1 MRSVLVTRPAG
12 PDDAL
17 VAALRQRGFQV
28 HPVPTVTTAPIPV
41 EAAALEGFDWIVVT
55 SATGVAALP
64 ELPGDARWAAVCAAT
79 AAALAERGVTAS
91 VLPERANGKSLA
103 EAIPEPGGK
112 RILLARAEIAAAD
125 LPGRLRER
133 GAEVVELA
141 VYRTLEGPETS
152 RQALAEALAD
162 PELGGGVFASASAVR
177 GYLALGG
184 RIDLPAVT
192 IGPRTT
198 GAAVEVGMR
207 VLGEAREQSAAALA
221 AAVAA
226 ALPLEV

>member
-1 MRSVLVTRPAG
+1 MLVTRPAG

-17 VAALRQRGFQV
+17 VAALRERGFRV
-28 HPVPTVTTAPIPV
+28 HAVPTVTTAPIPIEV
-41 EAAALEGFDWIVVT
+41 SALEGYDWIVVT

-64 ELPGDARWAAVCAAT
+64 ALPGQAHWAAVGAAT

-91 VLPERANGKSLA
+91 VLPEQANGSSLA
-103 EAIPEPGGK
+103 EAIPEPQGK

-141 VYRTLEGPETS
+141 VYRTLEGPDSS
-152 RQALAEALAD
+152 RASLADALTD
-162 PELGGGVFASASAVR
+162 PELGAGVFASASAVR
-177 GYLALGG
+177 GYVALGG
-184 RIDLPAVT
+184 RTDLPAVT

-198 GAAVEVGMR
+198 AAAVGVGMR